1 MSVFTK
7 NALIERL
14 EDEVET
20 LKSKNDEIASRLL
33 NMTKQMTKN
42 RVAAKSVVEERDA
55 EIASLKEQLRDASN
69 VYVALKDY
77 HDHSLEER
85 DEKMASLSSEYTSLK
100 ESFTSISSEYA
111 AFKNYHDHSL
121 EEQHAYTEQLA
132 SQAADNETML
142 ALKNAQTTL
151 QLEMAVEEV
160 STLKKELT
168 EKETDLVKRNDTV
181 CSLYSKLLATENELA
196 QAKGQIS
203 QMIEMI
209 NAFRNASSYMNEVLS
224 RSA

>member
-14 EDEVET
+14 EDEVDT

-55 EIASLKEQLRDASN
+55 EITSLKEQLRDASSA
-69 VYVALKDY
+69 YVALKDY
-77 HDHSLEER
+77 HEHSLEER
-85 DEKMASLSSEYTSLK
+85 DEKMASLK
-100 ESFTSISSEYA
+100 EAFTSVSSEYA

-142 ALKNAQTTL
+142 ALRNAQTTL
-151 QLEMAVEEV
+151 QLEMTLEEV

-168 EKETDLVKRNDTV
+168 EKDTELVKRNDTV

>member
-14 EDEVET
+14 EDEVDT

-55 EIASLKEQLRDASN
+55 EIASLREQLRDASN
-69 VYVALKDY
+69 VYVALKDF

-85 DEKMASLSSEYTSLK
+85 DEKMASL
-100 ESFTSISSEYA
+100 SSEYA

-142 ALKNAQTTL
+142 ALRNAQTTL

-160 STLKKELT
+160 STLKKEIT
-168 EKETDLVKRNDTV
+168 EKDTELVKRNDTV